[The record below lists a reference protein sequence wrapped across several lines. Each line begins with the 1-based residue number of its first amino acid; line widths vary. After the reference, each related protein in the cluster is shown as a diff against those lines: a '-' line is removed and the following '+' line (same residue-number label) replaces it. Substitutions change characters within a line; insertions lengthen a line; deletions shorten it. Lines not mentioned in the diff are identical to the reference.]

1 MLTAT
6 ASASCDSRC
15 SILTLRDCLR
25 GLNLARPVLTFCSR
39 QNRPLWNVHVTRDF
53 AQTDARGVCRANFC
67 PRRFCYDA
75 LHIVLINA
83 VEPFFPMQIG
93 FGIALQST
101 SEQARREHRRA
112 SRYGNLRHS
121 PLNDWCGPSSRGLF
135 EIRVSGRRMRGVSM
149 ALCTCYFLDNHHK
162 LAARLL
168 ELNDEH

>member
-83 VEPFFPMQIG
+83 VEPFFQCR
-93 FGIALQST
+93 LDLESHCNR
-101 SEQARREHRRA
+101 QASKLEGNIDGRA
-112 SRYGNLRHS
+112 AMEIFATLR
-121 PLNDWCGPSSRGLF
+121 
-135 EIRVSGRRMRGVSM
+135 
-149 ALCTCYFLDNHHK
+149 
-162 LAARLL
+162 
-168 ELNDEH
+168 